1 MFPQKGD
8 RMASVW
14 PAVSR
19 QLLSQLRSVKKEKK
33 MVMATLPDA
42 SDSSSPDTLY
52 KQIIGL
58 SHGIYVTA
66 GIQKTWAATVGP
78 FCRTYFMRT
87 KVTLLLF
94 VLVHDSK
101 HFSTAF
107 TIQTNQIYREQ
118 VVTVSAG
125 SSVALMRR
133 CQPALLQGWT
143 PVDVIGDG
151 NTYEPRNDTVY

>member
-1 MFPQKGD
+1 MFPQKGE
-8 RMASVW
+8 RMASVR

-33 MVMATLPDA
+33 WSWQHFRMHLIHPHLTHFINR
-42 SDSSSPDTLY
+42 SSVS
-52 KQIIGL
+52 
-58 SHGIYVTA
+58 VTA
-66 GIQKTWAATVGP
+66 GIQKTWAATMGP